1 MGPLMYS
8 LCQKPVLGLVL
19 YVTTACAFPALFR
32 DAALPLQQA
41 DARVVREFEAPV
53 SKSYSLIMNFDFPS
67 REALAR
73 DEVVGSSYHAQCD
86 GNRTE
91 IPLLHRAQLGR
102 PIPIHVLIRDKRT
115 GAVVVDRVF
124 DTWCKTSAGG
134 LGKTRTAGR
143 FALAAG
149 EYVADIRNLA
159 SQPGLD
165 GVKTTVALVTGGAK

>member
-1 MGPLMYS
+1 MYS

-41 DARVVREFEAPV
+41 DTRVVREFEAPV
-53 SKSYSLIMNFDFPS
+53 SKSYSLIMNFEFPS

-73 DEVVGSSYHAQCD
+73 DEVVGSYHPQCD
-86 GNRTE
+86 GNRAA
-91 IPLLHRAQLGR
+91 ILPAHRAQLGR
-102 PIPIHVLIRDKRT
+102 PIPIQVLIRDKRT
-115 GAVVVDRVF
+115 GTVVVDKVF

-134 LGKTRTAGR
+134 LVKTRTAGR

-149 EYVADIRNLA
+149 DYVADVRNLA
-159 SQPGLD
+159 GQPRLD